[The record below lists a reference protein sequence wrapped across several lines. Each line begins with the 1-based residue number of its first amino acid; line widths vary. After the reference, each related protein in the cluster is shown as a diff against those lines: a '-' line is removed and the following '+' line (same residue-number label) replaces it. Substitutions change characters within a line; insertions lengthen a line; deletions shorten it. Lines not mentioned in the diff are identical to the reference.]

1 MRVQY
6 VDISK
11 RNATR
16 MDKSN
21 QFHCPWEG
29 GGGGSS
35 YLREGQLIPALSR
48 WDLNHTAKPI
58 PFQGTRGHP
67 PCFRCQGPLQW
78 VDWGQRFNPPS
89 PTLPLQN
96 ICAQSVSAV
105 QPAFLSPSLGAEG
118 SEEQHSSPPSHRA
131 ELQLPSGCPHLCQT
145 KIPGRLLISFFPS
158 FFPNLF
164 STLVCPEQLGHV
176 DEVALLSSATCFE
189 PYHLWLA

>member
-48 WDLNHTAKPI
+48 WDLNHTAKQTVSQWHTLEAAGKI
-58 PFQGTRGHP
+58 SVASLLWSHCSLTHRDLLTSVSMSQHP
-67 PCFRCQGPLQW
+67 PTTPQQGHCTADARRRRRLCTQQQLCCRSQ
-78 VDWGQRFNPPS
+78 V
-89 PTLPLQN
+89 
-96 ICAQSVSAV
+96 
-105 QPAFLSPSLGAEG
+105 G
-118 SEEQHSSPPSHRA
+118 S
-131 ELQLPSGCPHLCQT
+131 
-145 KIPGRLLISFFPS
+145 
-158 FFPNLF
+158 NLF
-164 STLVCPEQLGHV
+164 HRFIWGCDPVHCRAWGSSRQGAACGILPRPHSVPVHPKLELSTTQCGCV
-176 DEVALLSSATCFE
+176 
-189 PYHLWLA
+189 